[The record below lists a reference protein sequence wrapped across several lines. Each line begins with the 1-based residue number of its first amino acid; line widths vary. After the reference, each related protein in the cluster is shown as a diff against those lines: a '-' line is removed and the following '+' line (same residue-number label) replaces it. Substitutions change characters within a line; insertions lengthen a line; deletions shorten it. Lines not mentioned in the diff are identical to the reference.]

1 MLLAMPPNH
10 VAEFPLQEEVA
21 PRRSFR
27 TRAMLILWPS
37 FLMAGVLEM
46 LVFAVV
52 DPGSLHWFATDSID
66 WSASAV
72 YSVTFFLFWGAIATS
87 GALTALLE
95 APGPATEGL
104 ILLPPERRK
113 R

>member
-1 MLLAMPPNH
+1 MF
-10 VAEFPLQEEVA
+10 V
-21 PRRSFR
+21 S
-27 TRAMLILWPS
+27 RAVLKIRALTILWPA

-52 DPGSLHWFATDSID
+52 DPGDLRWFGVEALN
-66 WSASAV
+66 WSSQAI
-72 YSVTFFLFWGAIATS
+72 YTVTFLIFWAVIATA

-95 APGPATEGL
+95 AS
-104 ILLPPERRK
+104 PEEINADRGRTWP